1 MRAFIATAIFSVHL
15 LTPARA
21 ECLELADAAAIA
33 ADRSPLVRL
42 AEADKSIA
50 AADLRAARSLS
61 RPSVA
66 AFGRTAG
73 GDNGLTNNIFEN
85 QVGLRASQRI
95 LDFGDA
101 RLARRSARAGIAAR
115 DFQVEDAS
123 EEAAL
128 EVGFVAIAR
137 EEFLAKTKLLADRV
151 SFLTHLEEQLRA
163 AINQGTITQSEYL
176 DVAVQLQLAQS
187 RKIEMDFLLSEN
199 AEQLRT
205 LIGVENCI
213 SQKSVEAL
221 SSPQLALMR
230 VDHRRQN
237 TDLPAHIESLRASVQ
252 QEEFATD
259 RVKRSRL
266 PVVELVGVASY
277 AQGVTDTWEYQQ
289 RLGVDVSV
297 PLYTGSL
304 LGSQTDRSNA
314 QLGRLK
320 AELAQAER
328 EWREQRAVSRQRLL
342 ALAAQLTRQSAAVS
356 SKREQFEFAE
366 QEFNA
371 GFLILPEF
379 VKDQIELQDAELKR
393 IQVKYDLAREVLIF
407 HRIHNG
413 LIDGIKKSN
422 E

>member
-1 MRAFIATAIFSVHL
+1 MRTALATAVLSLVSHTQAF
-15 LTPARA
+15 A

-33 ADRSPLVRL
+33 AERSPMVRL
-42 AEADKSIA
+42 AEADKRMA

-61 RPSVA
+61 RPSIS

-101 RLARRSARAGIAAR
+101 RLARRSARAGVDAQT
-115 DFQVEDAS
+115 FQVEDAA

-128 EVGFVAIAR
+128 EVSLVAIAR
-137 EEFLAKTKLLADRV
+137 EEFLAQRKLVTDRV

-163 AINQGTITQSEYL
+163 AIDQGTITQSEYL

-187 RKIEMDFLLSEN
+187 RKIEVDFLLAEN

-205 LIGVENCI
+205 LIGDQNCI
-213 SQKSVEAL
+213 SQGSVDAL
-221 SSPQLALMR
+221 SSPQLAR
-230 VDHRRQN
+230 SRIDDPRQN
-237 TDLPAHIESLRASVQ
+237 TELPPHIRSLRASVQ
-252 QEEFATD
+252 RETLATD
-259 RVKRSRL
+259 RVRRGRL

-277 AQGVTDTWEYQQ
+277 AQGAAETWEYQQ

-328 EWREQRAVSRQRLL
+328 ALREQKAISRQRLL
-342 ALAAQLTRQSAAVS
+342 ALAAQLTRQSAAVR
-356 SKREQFEFAE
+356 SKRQQFQFAE
-366 QEFNA
+366 QEFSA
-371 GFLILPEF
+371 GFLILQEF
-379 VKDQIELQDAELKR
+379 VEDQIELQEAELKR
-393 IQVKYDLAREVLIF
+393 INVKYDLAREVLFF
-407 HRIHNG
+407 HRLHSG
-413 LIDGIKKSN
+413 LTVGLTLSK
-422 E
+422 